1 MKRRDF
7 MQAAGISAMP
17 IGLAS
22 AATTQQAG
30 KGKTG
35 RRALMKVG
43 AQQWPGQRGP
53 DAYSQQWPSRGEGGY
68 SDDKLAVL
76 AALGVNHL
84 CKTLPVQVDDSWKS
98 ESMIKLRERTE
109 KFDIHIDQ
117 ILCPV
122 SDSFRS
128 IVKGTPERDREIDTV
143 CELIRSVSK
152 AGIPLLQYYLNAIVG
167 VPRSG
172 WKTGRGGSKASAFV
186 YAEAK
191 QDPPLTDAGPVS
203 EEQYWERAT
212 YFLKR
217 VVPVAAEYKIKMGC
231 HPQDPSMPYG
241 KPFRGVYRALTTP
254 KNLQRYLDI
263 VPSPYHC
270 LHFCQG
276 TVAEMLE
283 KPGEQIYDVIRH
295 FGQQGKII
303 SVHFRNITG
312 TRANFRETFIDEG
325 DVDMLKACR
334 VYKEV
339 GFDGMLMPDHV
350 PQIPTE
356 PKEFQAYQGFA
367 FTFGYIKAL
376 IAAVDAEG

>member
-1 MKRRDF
+1 MKMQRREF
-7 MQAAGISAMP
+7 MQVAGM
-17 IGLAS
+17 S
-22 AATTQQAG
+22 AAALGPTGAVAPAQVKPA
-30 KGKTG
+30 KTG

-43 AQQWPGQRGP
+43 TQQYPGLRPP
-53 DAYSQQWPSRGEGGY
+53 DGY
-68 SDDKLAVL
+68 SDEHLGVL

-84 CKTLPVQVDDSWKS
+84 CRTLPVKVDENWSA
-98 ESMIKLRERTE
+98 EAMIKIRERVE
-109 KFDIHIDQ
+109 KFDLHIDQ
-117 ILCPV
+117 ILCPL
-122 SDSFRS
+122 SDTFRN
-128 IVKGTPERDREIDTV
+128 IVIGKSPERDREIDRV

-152 AGIPLLQYYLNAIVG
+152 AGVPSLQYYLNVLVG

-172 WKTGRGGSKASAFV
+172 RKTVRGGAQGTAFV
-186 YAEAK
+186 YEEAK
-191 QDPPLTDAGPVS
+191 QEPPLTDAGPVS
-203 EEQYWERAT
+203 EQQYWERAT

-217 VVPVAAEYKIKMGC
+217 VVPVAEEYKVKLAC

-241 KPFRGVYRALTTP
+241 KAFRGVHRALTTP
-254 KNLQRYLDI
+254 KALQQFLDI
-263 VPSPYHC
+263 VPSKYHC

-283 KPGEQIYDVIRH
+283 KPGQEIYEVIRR
-295 FGQQGKII
+295 FGSQGKIA
-303 SVHFRNITG
+303 SVHFRNIRG
-312 TRANFRETFIDEG
+312 TRANFVETFIDEG

-350 PQIPTE
+350 PQIAGDPRG
-356 PKEFQAYQGFA
+356 FQGFC